1 MPATLIAVTILSILV
16 AVFAIQ
22 NATMVEISFLGW
34 AWQASLAIVVLV
46 TFGVGILI
54 GYLAGLPSTFR
65 KGKELR
71 QHQEKVAELESA
83 TPVEPESLSES
94 PGHDDLPSM

>member
-16 AVFAIQ
+16 AIFAIQ

-34 AWQASLAIVVLV
+34 TLQASLAIVVLV
-46 TFGVGILI
+46 TLGVGILI

-65 KGKELR
+65 KDKELR
-71 QHQEKVAELESA
+71 QHQKKVAELESVI
-83 TPVEPESLSES
+83 PVEPESVPEG
-94 PGHDDLPSM
+94 PEDDDLPSM